1 MPSQSIKHQ
10 PNTNIMSQEII
21 NKFDHYLEANGPAAL
36 VIREQL
42 VPVEGADAVFFPA
55 TYAASED
62 KTFKGGYNIDAFA
75 DGTNI
80 ALVDSVGSQ
89 ANRIEPL
96 FKAGDYATLVPQIII
111 KAGEKL
117 INLLDAGHRA
127 GDAIV
132 RCSSLQSELQPAFKA
147 LLQGDA
153 TPLAK
158 IAPTSLVFGVWDS
171 RGTQAKAPRLVSSS
185 IRAYDVKSLTR
196 SAQYW
201 AGGSPDPVTV
211 YDREDALGPI
221 KDDKDRKERSTSG
234 FTHVPATATHGGVI
248 AGEKGIRRD
257 ATLALA
263 ALRLLPSPNKEE
275 KQKLQRYILGIALVS
290 FTQLPGGYLRQGT
303 ILVKKEGGEHSFKE
317 VASDG
322 TRTDAALTHATA
334 LEFAKEAAKAFWE
347 GKVEKLEDKNDLGVP
362 KEKSVVFDPSAAK
375 ADLAG
380 KAAEKAA
387 KKAKKGKGTDGE
399 FSEQQTAPKATPS
412 A

>member
-1 MPSQSIKHQ
+1 
-10 PNTNIMSQEII
+10 MSE
-21 NKFDHYLEANGPAAL
+21 NVLLKFDNYLAPGGPAAL

-42 VPVEGADAVFFPA
+42 IPVEGADGAFFPS

-96 FKAGDYATLVPQIII
+96 FKTGDYAALVPQIII
-111 KAGEKL
+111 KAGEKE

-132 RCSSLQSELQPAFKA
+132 RCSSLQSELEEAFKA
-147 LLQGDA
+147 LLKGDA
-153 TPLAK
+153 APLAK

-171 RGTQAKAPRLVSSS
+171 RGTQAKAPRLIASI

-201 AGGSPDPVTV
+201 AGGSSDPITV
-211 YDREDALGPI
+211 YDKESVLGPI
-221 KDDKDRKERSTSG
+221 KDEKDRKERSTSG

-248 AGEKGIRRD
+248 AGENGIRRD
-257 ATLALA
+257 ATLSLA
-263 ALRLLPSPNKEE
+263 ALRLISSTSDDETL
-275 KQKLQRYILGIALVS
+275 KLRRYVLGLTLVA
-290 FTQLPGGYLRQGT
+290 FTKLPGGYLRQGT
-303 ILVKKEGGEHSFKE
+303 ILVRKENGKHSFQE
-317 VASDG
+317 IAGDG
-322 TRTDAALTHATA
+322 THIDATLTHKDA
-334 LEFAKEAAKAFWE
+334 LEYAKVAAKAFWE
-347 GKVEKLEDKNDLGVP
+347 GKVENDENRNALGVW
-362 KEKSVVFDPSAAK
+362 KGKSVDFDPATAK

-387 KKAKKGKGTDGE
+387 KKARKGKGTATVTTPEISGE
-399 FSEQQTAPKATPS
+399 ATDEQSSSEAKPS